1 MAAILAAI
9 EIDDGWV
16 RGARRVLSPN
26 ADARPSGAEIAL
38 IVVHSINL
46 PPGEFGGPW
55 IERLFT
61 NTLPATGHPYFRD
74 LASARVSAHVLVR
87 RDGSLVQFVPFGG
100 RAWHAGES
108 SWAGRRA
115 CNDYSVGIE
124 IEGCDDVP
132 YSDAQ
137 YRRLAALVAALRIA
151 YPAVAPDAVVG
162 HSDVAPGRKTDP
174 GAAFD
179 WARFQAAGLTAP

>member
-16 RGARRVLSPN
+16 RGARRVHSPN
-26 ADARPSGAEIAL
+26 ADARPRDAEISL

-55 IERLFT
+55 VERLFT
-61 NTLPATGHPYFRD
+61 NSLPATGHPYFRD
-74 LASARVSAHVLVR
+74 LAAARVSAHVLVR
-87 RDGSLVQFVPFGG
+87 RDGSFVQFVPFDG

-108 SWAGRRA
+108 SWAGRRG
-115 CNDYSVGIE
+115 CNDFSVGIE
-124 IEGCDDVP
+124 LEGCDDTP
-132 YSDAQ
+132 YSEAQ
-137 YRRLAALVAALRIA
+137 YRRLAALVVALRA
-151 YPAVAPDAVVG
+151 TYPAIAADAVVG

-174 GAAFD
+174 GPAFD
-179 WARFQAAGLTAP
+179 WVRFQTAGLTPS

>member
-26 ADARPSGAEIAL
+26 ADARPSGVEIAL

-61 NTLPATGHPYFRD
+61 NTLPATGHPYFRN

-108 SWAGRRA
+108 SWAGRRG
-115 CNDYSVGIE
+115 CNDYSVGVE

-179 WARFQAAGLTAP
+179 WARFQAAGLTAS